1 MKKLCL
7 VLKMSDYA
15 CYKLERGSSAWTPVV
30 SGVRFFEAAMVIYDG
45 GSKILA
51 IGGRYRNLL
60 LFLKMKL

>member
-1 MKKLCL
+1 M
-7 VLKMSDYA
+7 DYA
-15 CYKLERGSSAWTPVV
+15 CHKLERGSSAWTPVA
-30 SGVRFFEAAMVIYDG
+30 SGVRFFEAAMVTYDG